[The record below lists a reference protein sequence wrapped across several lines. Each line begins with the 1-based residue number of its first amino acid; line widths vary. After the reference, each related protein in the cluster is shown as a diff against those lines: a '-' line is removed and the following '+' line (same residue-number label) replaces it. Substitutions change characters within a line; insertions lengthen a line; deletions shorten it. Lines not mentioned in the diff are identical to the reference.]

1 MYDYDDLDDEMR
13 MFLDRENFLA
23 YKENEMLNDNG
34 ITSANLNGNSSYSI
48 TTTSKSA
55 IYNVSDSF
63 LQVCGYISTNSTGTA
78 YIPENT
84 GYKIALQN
92 SGWRLWNQAK
102 FDIADTNV
110 EQINN
115 PGEIHQAVGLTRY
128 DRDFEYG
135 QGKLVG
141 WAPDR
146 GTGITYTDA
155 TGNII
160 DSYITPAIGLQ
171 AVNVTT
177 GVSLTLAGTGAADQV
192 FTMSAGGTAGNR
204 IDFLWDN
211 RPVQVVRTTEAGVST
226 NVNLV
231 VATTSTTAVNY
242 FADGAATTDVI
253 SFWVDGKRLRIYGYN
268 GTEASINIS
277 AAADTGTLR
286 FNNGV
291 DTAVTAGNIYGV
303 LDEDSFYENSGFEM
317 RRQRGVK
324 GRGFNT
330 GQAIEF
336 YMPLRD
342 IFKSIRD
349 NPMPMRGQTLSLKL
363 QLNSAQNYLYSNDA
377 AGALLANAQFYFTRL
392 SWWIPSI
399 VYKSEISTRFLSYFN
414 QPHSYEYYGYQS
426 LISGESFSGTS
437 GSWKFA
443 TGDLS
448 YRRVYIY
455 FQKTTRLNSR
465 TKNNDLYDN
474 LGLTNIY
481 LEVGTHEFPSKRYD
495 ISYAQDSTENYFR
508 AYHRYLDACELAH
521 SPKYQ
526 PAINDTEFR
535 DLYPMYVFNINPR
548 NQEELDDFKSAEMSV
563 FWQMTNTDSDSFK
576 VFAIWEIPKKLI
588 VDTAKGDIVEIKT

>member
-1 MYDYDDLDDEMR
+1 MYDYEDLDDEMR

-23 YKENEMLNDNG
+23 YKENEILNDNG

-78 YIPENT
+78 YIPANT

-102 FDIADTNV
+102 YDIADSTI

-141 WAPDR
+141 WSPDR
-146 GTGITYTDA
+146 GNDTGIIDA
-155 TGNII
+155 IPLRAKYNLALGIM
-160 DSYITPAIGLQ
+160 G
-171 AVNVTT
+171 VTT
-177 GVSLTLAGTGAADQV
+177 IAGSGNTASQKITMGDASAAGAAQQV
-192 FTMSAGGTAGNR
+192 ML
-204 IDFLWDN
+204 LWDN
-211 RPVQVVRTTEAGVST
+211 RPVEVIQVLDDGTRSIAVLSIADTATVITAASV
-226 NVNLV
+226 L
-231 VATTSTTAVNY
+231 ATTTFELY
-242 FADGAATTDVI
+242 
-253 SFWVDGKRLRIYGYN
+253 VDGKRLRVYSYN
-268 GTEASINIS
+268 GLEATIKGDGTNIAFTS
-277 AAADTGTLR
+277 VATQ
-286 FNNGV
+286 
-291 DTAVTAGNIYGV
+291 VTADHLYGV
-303 LDEDSFYENSGFEM
+303 LDSDDYENSGFEL
-317 RRQRGVK
+317 RRQRGVI
-324 GRGFNT
+324 GRGLNT

-392 SWWIPSI
+392 SWWVPSI

-455 FQKTTRLNSR
+455 FQKTSRLNSR
-465 TKNNDLYDN
+465 IQNNDLYDN

-495 ISYAQDSTENYFR
+495 ISYAQDTTENYFR

-526 PAINDTEFR
+526 PAINDVEFR

-563 FWQMTNTDSDSFK
+563 FWQMTNADSDTFK

-588 VDTAKGDIVEIKT
+588 VDTAKGDIVEVKT